1 MGDQPENAVEEKV
14 CRVRP
19 ISKVEDARLC
29 RWIGLLVFDLCDTG
43 GTSPLTH
50 KRTDVA
56 VFPFA
61 QTMYIRVKRK
71 KMTVFLQVNPKD
83 VVGSVKETLAGLVEK
98 SSDDMRLWSG
108 SVLLDENKSLE
119 HFGIGNDAVLGL
131 AYRSGES
138 LLVLG
143 SVLDVQSYPVRC
155 PLLTLSSSAVT

>member
-1 MGDQPENAVEEKV
+1 MGDQPENAADEKV
-14 CRVRP
+14 CREWP
-19 ISKVEDARLC
+19 ISTMEDERTC
-29 RWIGLLVFDLCDTG
+29 RWMGLLVFDPCDMG
-43 GTSPLTH
+43 GIPPSTRM
-50 KRTDVA
+50 RTDVSA
-56 VFPFA
+56 FYFA

-83 VVGSVKETLAGLVEK
+83 VVSSVKETLAGLVEK

-138 LLVLG
+138 LLVR
-143 SVLDVQSYPVRC
+143 SVLLVQ
-155 PLLTLSSSAVT
+155 L